1 MDEVVGSKRH
11 LDYEDLGRLQYLSQV
26 SNVGELPLGRCGDSL
41 EPKPRWIQQQ
51 DGEVLPPTSIQP
63 VVESGPLATRT
74 ETVPPGKAGTKAFSL
89 GAGSAGPSNSVK
101 PRAPCP
107 SNSLGGE
114 GPCLP
119 PVTVLPL
126 CPSPLGLS
134 FSFDHK
140 NGSKGNIL
148 RIWAIL
154 GRGVCSVGMG
164 WGQSTLLLALG
175 SRGFLHSFFAC
186 PL

>member
-1 MDEVVGSKRH
+1 MWGVDLLFTGS
-11 LDYEDLGRLQYLSQV
+11 
-26 SNVGELPLGRCGDSL
+26 SL
-41 EPKPRWIQQQ
+41 EPKLRWIQQQ
-51 DGEVLPPTSIQP
+51 DGEVLPPTSIQL

-74 ETVPPGKAGTKAFSL
+74 ETVPPGKADTKAFSL

-126 CPSPLGLS
+126 CLSPLGLS

-164 WGQSTLLLALG
+164 WGQSALLLALG
-175 SRGFLHSFFAC
+175 SRGFLHSFLAC